1 MHVSVL
7 LNLPSDSN
15 PTRVRLSAFRA
26 SARRDGA
33 RRLAVSNTP
42 LRPWIPARPGR
53 ILEGVEGYCAVA
65 CLGLADGREAGDIT
79 GAWLVWYDPAGN
91 NGAGD
96 AAWSHDPADAARFTE
111 REWAELYA
119 AAPANRPRRPD
130 GKPNRPI
137 AIFNLMIVPVA
148 PGELPSI
155 LPAPEAVSPRPPTT
169 DAELAARLDEIVAA
183 AARQAAEEP
192 SPPPPPRP
200 PPGRE
205 PDPDKPDLS
214 KPGALTESLRAMG
227 LM

>member
-1 MHVSVL
+1 M
-7 LNLPSDSN
+7 
-15 PTRVRLSAFRA
+15 
-26 SARRDGA
+26 
-33 RRLAVSNTP
+33 
-42 LRPWIPARPGR
+42 
-53 ILEGVEGYCAVA
+53 EGYSAVA
-65 CLGLADGREAGDIT
+65 CLGLADGRDAGAIT

-91 NGAGD
+91 DGNGD
-96 AAWSHDPADAARFTE
+96 AAWSHDPADAARFSD

-137 AIFNLMIVPVA
+137 TMFNLAIVPVA

-155 LPAPEAVSPRPPTT
+155 PPAPEAASPRPMT

-183 AARQAAEEP
+183 AAARKAAAEPGP
-192 SPPPPPRP
+192 SPPPPRQPAP
-200 PPGRE
+200 ERE

-214 KPGALTESLRAMG
+214 QPGALAESLRAMG

>member
-1 MHVSVL
+1 
-7 LNLPSDSN
+7 
-15 PTRVRLSAFRA
+15 
-26 SARRDGA
+26 
-33 RRLAVSNTP
+33 
-42 LRPWIPARPGR
+42 
-53 ILEGVEGYCAVA
+53 VEGYCAVA
-65 CLGLADGREAGDIT
+65 CLGLADGREAGGIT

-91 NGAGD
+91 DGNGD

-119 AAPANRPRRPD
+119 AAPVNRPRRPD

-137 AIFNLMIVPVA
+137 TMLNLMIVPVR

-155 LPAPEAVSPRPPTT
+155 HPAPEAAPPTT

-192 SPPPPPRP
+192 RPSPPPPRP
-200 PPGRE
+200 PPPERE
-205 PDPDKPDLS
+205 PGLDKPDLS
-214 KPGALTESLRAMG
+214 RPGALTESLRAMG

>member
-1 MHVSVL
+1 M
-7 LNLPSDSN
+7 
-15 PTRVRLSAFRA
+15 
-26 SARRDGA
+26 
-33 RRLAVSNTP
+33 
-42 LRPWIPARPGR
+42 
-53 ILEGVEGYCAVA
+53 EGYCAVA

-91 NGAGD
+91 NGDGD

-183 AARQAAEEP
+183 AARQAAGEP
-192 SPPPPPRP
+192 SPSSRRRGSRRP
-200 PPGRE
+200 GGNRTRTSRTCPSPER
-205 PDPDKPDLS
+205 
-214 KPGALTESLRAMG
+214 
-227 LM
+227 

>member
-1 MHVSVL
+1 MGHSNIREVDYASGRNLMIFLGTRTPNSQVRRFQPGVKVL
-7 LNLPSDSN
+7 DPY
-15 PTRVRLSAFRA
+15 
-26 SARRDGA
+26 
-33 RRLAVSNTP
+33 
-42 LRPWIPARPGR
+42 RPGR
-53 ILEGVEGYCAVA
+53 ILESVEGYCAVA
-65 CLGLADGREAGDIT
+65 CLGLADGREAGEIT

-91 NGAGD
+91 NGDGD

-155 LPAPEAVSPRPPTT
+155 PPTPEAVSPRPPTT

-192 SPPPPPRP
+192 SLPPPPRP

-205 PDPDKPDLS
+205 PDPDKPD
-214 KPGALTESLRAMG
+214 
-227 LM
+227 

>member
-1 MHVSVL
+1 M
-7 LNLPSDSN
+7 
-15 PTRVRLSAFRA
+15 
-26 SARRDGA
+26 
-33 RRLAVSNTP
+33 P
-42 LRPWIPARPGR
+42 LRPWISTRPGR

-65 CLGLADGREAGDIT
+65 CLGLADGREADEIT

-91 NGAGD
+91 NGNGD

-111 REWAELYA
+111 REWAELYTA
-119 AAPANRPRRPD
+119 VPGNRPQRPD

-137 AIFNLMIVPVA
+137 AMFNLAIVPVR

-155 LPAPEAVSPRPPTT
+155 PPAPEVGAPQPSMT
-169 DAELAARLDEIVAA
+169 DAALAARIDEIVAA
-183 AARQAAEEP
+183 AAARKATGAPQPTPPPSRPP
-192 SPPPPPRP
+192 SP
-200 PPGRE
+200 GQE

>member
-1 MHVSVL
+1 MGHH
-7 LNLPSDSN
+7 
-15 PTRVRLSAFRA
+15 FRA
-26 SARRDGA
+26 SARRLGA
-33 RRLAVSNTP
+33 RRPRGSNTP
-42 LRPWIPARPGR
+42 LRPWISTRPGR

-65 CLGLADGREAGDIT
+65 CLGLADGREAGEIT

-91 NGAGD
+91 NGDGD

-155 LPAPEAVSPRPPTT
+155 PPAPEAVSPEPQAET
-169 DAELAARLDEIVAA
+169 DAEFLARLDEVVAA
-183 AARQAAEEP
+183 AARQPAGESSS
-192 SPPPPPRP
+192 SPPPPRQP
-200 PPGRE
+200 PPEPE

>member
-1 MHVSVL
+1 MCVML

-15 PTRVRLSAFRA
+15 PTRVRLSACLPAWRA
-26 SARRDGA
+26 EARR
-33 RRLAVSNTP
+33 SNTP
-42 LRPWIPARPGR
+42 LRPWISTRPGR

-91 NGAGD
+91 NGDGD

-137 AIFNLMIVPVA
+137 TIFNLVIVPVR

-155 LPAPEAVSPRPPTT
+155 PPAPEAVSPQPQPRPTRSSRRGLT
-169 DAELAARLDEIVAA
+169 DGR
-183 AARQAAEEP
+183 RCRG
-192 SPPPPPRP
+192 PPGRRGTKPLSPPPRP
-200 PPGRE
+200 PPPGQE